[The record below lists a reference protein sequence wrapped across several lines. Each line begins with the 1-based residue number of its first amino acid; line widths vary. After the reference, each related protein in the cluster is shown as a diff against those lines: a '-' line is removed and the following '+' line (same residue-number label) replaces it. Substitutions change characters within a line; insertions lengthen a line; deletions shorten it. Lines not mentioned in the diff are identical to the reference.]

1 MRKVI
6 PFAPW
11 QTTYF
16 LHWLGD
22 MSRQGWELKDIKW
35 GKAAFVP
42 AAPGGR
48 QYALFPSSAADEE
61 VDELF
66 RRTEDG
72 SITLPTELERPMPS
86 NLSLPEDRRLAEL
99 VGKIGPY
106 QYAQM
111 IAQLRREKGWE
122 AISDWGGFT
131 VMRQTR
137 PDAAQPPEL
146 TAYTEAAK
154 KHGKKQNDSTVINLA
169 ALLVAPV
176 LALVSGDGP
185 AIWQKITLG
194 IVLVTLVCYVV
205 YLRLS
210 RHVMAP
216 EKWDMSYE
224 ECLRRAAVLAVLRS
238 IMIVGAAVSAVVYP
252 ILTALLK

>member
-1 MRKVI
+1 MRKAI

-11 QTTYF
+11 QTAYF
-16 LHWLGD
+16 LRWLGD

-35 GKAAFVP
+35 GKAVFVP
-42 AAPGGR
+42 ATRGGR
-48 QYALFPSSAADEE
+48 QYALFPEGAANEE
-61 VDELF
+61 VDEQF
-66 RRTEDG
+66 RRIGDG
-72 SITLPTELERPMPS
+72 SLTVPPELERPMP
-86 NLSLPEDRRLAEL
+86 NRLALPEDPRLAEL

-122 AISDWGGFT
+122 AISGWGGFT

-146 TAYTEAAK
+146 TPYTEAAK
-154 KHGKKQNDSTVINLA
+154 KHGKKQNGSTVMNLV

-176 LALVSGDGP
+176 MALISGES
-185 AIWQKITLG
+185 AAAWQEIALG
-194 IVLVTLVCYVV
+194 IVLVTLGLYVV
-205 YLRLS
+205 YLLLS
-210 RHVMAP
+210 RHVLTP
-216 EKWDMSYE
+216 ERWDMSYE
-224 ECLRRAAVLAVLRS
+224 ECLRRAVGLTVLQS
-238 IMIVGAAVSAVVYP
+238 IMIVGAAASAVVYP